1 MKRFILIVSLMFIG
15 ISAQARTS
23 TKTVNLVPMGQTFIG
38 EGWGFLEGSLGLGLR
53 SISGPDNGGGYWG
66 LDLSVTVPLGT
77 VFASPF
83 TGIILASSFTDLF
96 VGLKLPLGYR
106 WPGTGKSMGFY
117 MGIGPAGQMIASFG
131 SDVNFFIFSF
141 GAFGEIGWETNKTE
155 GVGFH
160 IGIRLGLSPF
170 VYMPDQGFLPDS
182 SVSELSCV
190 FGMSWRRQ
198 KRQAQ

>member
-131 SDVNFFIFSF
+131 SDINFFIFSF